1 MPRPPAIAAQDK
13 VRIVLSIVSGELTSS
28 EAARRAKVSETTIGN
43 WKRQFLDGGAA
54 WVEAGGRAGPNTAER
69 ALLDEVED
77 LKAALGEAHVELRVW
92 KKSAEYRLGP
102 SRTSR

>member
-1 MPRPPAIAAQDK
+1 MSRPPAIAAADK
-13 VRIVLSIVSGELTSS
+13 VRVVLSILAGELTCA
-28 EAARRAKVSETTIGN
+28 EAARRVKVSETTVGN
-43 WKRQFLDGGAA
+43 WKRQFLDGGAVA
-54 WVEAGGRAGPNTAER
+54 IEAGGKGGPNAAER
-69 ALLDEVED
+69 ALLEEVED